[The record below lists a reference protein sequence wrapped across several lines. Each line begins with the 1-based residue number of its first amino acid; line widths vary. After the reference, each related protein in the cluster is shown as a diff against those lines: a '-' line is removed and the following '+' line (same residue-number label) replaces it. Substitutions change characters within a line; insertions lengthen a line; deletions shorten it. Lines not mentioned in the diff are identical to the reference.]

1 MIPWKLTFSGIRDYD
16 PAYLDLSGHTDHIMV
31 TGPNG
36 AGKSTITYCM
46 GAVLYS
52 SKVEVEGLKSRNLP
66 PDETWRARIALL
78 FLNEGSMKIDA
89 PRYIEFTLLIKQEP
103 GEPIKKEFIIEAGDE
118 QDHYTDRKHYTSG
131 DRENSFTKY
140 KRDLQYVYRIDPDLF
155 YLIWYQQ
162 EVNQF
167 ATMSPEERFRIFS
180 EMHGITD
187 AQRNWEESMVKLK
200 ETRESLSM
208 AQTRLAGTKQ
218 NLKIM
223 KSELDRYELNRKR
236 LRDGGILRSV
246 SLLRL
251 EKYFKQE
258 RAMYLGQ
265 AEQLLIDQ
273 EEQLEKEN
281 VLIEEKQNLDAQRIR
296 CDEDKERVAGEI
308 SDLEQKLQNLQE
320 DRDVL
325 KTEIAGLKQ
334 ELAML
339 EEERKYIQRTEAQVS
354 KGLEDVY
361 RRLAELTEQE
371 QSNTEQVSQVGL
383 SLTDLRNRSSELK
396 AALEQDE
403 KEESLHR
410 DILSQ
415 HSSSHE
421 VQLEMNRLEEKI
433 RTGRNHGYDLDREL
447 KVLERELENL
457 RMDRNISV
465 RQQASLQYFQRLGRK
480 AYTLSDLIELDE
492 AAHPKYE
499 DSFNTIKYTIFFGG
513 SVDGIKPP
521 NDLYHVSLHSVVP
534 DRSVT
539 VLPALHLKVKRDLS
553 EEMTNDASKA
563 LWWVEQFFLQNSV
576 RIEEEVLRDAAGLR
590 GNQEQPRYI
599 LSARALEVR
608 KKQVESNITKLST
621 ELEQI
626 YQLVEEDTQKSQILG
641 GIIQQVRMAEAFMT
655 RQHERMQRQ
664 EQLKLM
670 TLKLSKLEEEQNHLS
685 QLFRKLVRV
694 RAKLENEQESLE
706 REAAFYEKLG
716 AQREQFEQ
724 LHDKEAQLQSLESE
738 TQEKEDELQ
747 TLEDRLEQL
756 EKKGRKLDREI
767 GDVGHRLQLTKQLVN
782 QLHNQHHK
790 AEEGKQNAESE
801 MTVLARKIEDM
812 KGIVPEIFNEA
823 KQIYAEKY
831 AKEEKPAIRALRT
844 DAEKGEVTFEEARKE
859 EVDPAA
865 PENYRIAKE
874 NYEQLEDEYKRTKI
888 LLEADEQR
896 TVELQDLLETTISMR
911 VSEIQ
916 QKFRSY
922 MSLFQFEGQVD
933 WDSHEDKQGRTH
945 FHLYIRARKEG
956 HRGKLE
962 DVSIKARGGRVGKGV
977 SGGEESLS
985 SLLFALSLLQNLQ
998 SSPGF
1003 IVLDEFDSAL
1013 DEQRKNMVFDLYV
1026 RELKRKM
1033 IILTPKSHEPS
1044 YFERFNKAYVV
1055 YHNPLIPQSQVIG
1068 LKKKEQTNLQV
1079 GNA

>member
-1 MIPWKLTFSGIRDYD
+1 M
-16 PAYLDLSGHTDHIMV
+16 
-31 TGPNG
+31 
-36 AGKSTITYCM
+36 
-46 GAVLYS
+46 
-52 SKVEVEGLKSRNLP
+52 
-66 PDETWRARIALL
+66 
-78 FLNEGSMKIDA
+78 
-89 PRYIEFTLLIKQEP
+89 
-103 GEPIKKEFIIEAGDE
+103 
-118 QDHYTDRKHYTSG
+118 
-131 DRENSFTKY
+131 ENF
-140 KRDLQYVYRIDPDLF
+140 
-155 YLIWYQQ
+155 
-162 EVNQF
+162 
-167 ATMSPEERFRIFS
+167 
-180 EMHGITD
+180 
-187 AQRNWEESMVKLK
+187 
-200 ETRESLSM
+200 
-208 AQTRLAGTKQ
+208 
-218 NLKIM
+218 
-223 KSELDRYELNRKR
+223 
-236 LRDGGILRSV
+236 
-246 SLLRL
+246 
-251 EKYFKQE
+251 
-258 RAMYLGQ
+258 
-265 AEQLLIDQ
+265 
-273 EEQLEKEN
+273 
-281 VLIEEKQNLDAQRIR
+281 
-296 CDEDKERVAGEI
+296 
-308 SDLEQKLQNLQE
+308 
-320 DRDVL
+320 
-325 KTEIAGLKQ
+325 
-334 ELAML
+334 
-339 EEERKYIQRTEAQVS
+339 
-354 KGLEDVY
+354 
-361 RRLAELTEQE
+361 
-371 QSNTEQVSQVGL
+371 
-383 SLTDLRNRSSELK
+383 
-396 AALEQDE
+396 
-403 KEESLHR
+403 
-410 DILSQ
+410 
-415 HSSSHE
+415 
-421 VQLEMNRLEEKI
+421 
-433 RTGRNHGYDLDREL
+433 
-447 KVLERELENL
+447 
-457 RMDRNISV
+457 
-465 RQQASLQYFQRLGRK
+465 
-480 AYTLSDLIELDE
+480 
-492 AAHPKYE
+492 
-499 DSFNTIKYTIFFGG
+499 
-513 SVDGIKPP
+513 
-521 NDLYHVSLHSVVP
+521 
-534 DRSVT
+534 
-539 VLPALHLKVKRDLS
+539 
-553 EEMTNDASKA
+553 
-563 LWWVEQFFLQNSV
+563 
-576 RIEEEVLRDAAGLR
+576 
-590 GNQEQPRYI
+590 
-599 LSARALEVR
+599 
-608 KKQVESNITKLST
+608 
-621 ELEQI
+621 
-626 YQLVEEDTQKSQILG
+626 
-641 GIIQQVRMAEAFMT
+641 
-655 RQHERMQRQ
+655 
-664 EQLKLM
+664 
-670 TLKLSKLEEEQNHLS
+670 
-685 QLFRKLVRV
+685 
-694 RAKLENEQESLE
+694 
-706 REAAFYEKLG
+706 
-716 AQREQFEQ
+716 
-724 LHDKEAQLQSLESE
+724 
-738 TQEKEDELQ
+738 Q

>member
-1 MIPWKLTFSGIRDYD
+1 MIPWKLTFAGIRDYA
-16 PAYLDLSGHTDHIMV
+16 PAYLDLSGHADHIMI

-66 PDETWRARIALL
+66 PDETWRARISLL
-78 FLNEGSMKIDA
+78 FLNEGSIKIDA
-89 PRYIEFTLLIKQEP
+89 PRYIEFTLILKQEP
-103 GEPIKKEFIIEAGDE
+103 GEPIKKEFIIESGDE

-223 KSELDRYELNRKR
+223 KSELDRYEQNRKR

-265 AEQLLIDQ
+265 AEQLLLDQ
-273 EEQLEKEN
+273 EEQKEK
-281 VLIEEKQNLDAQRIR
+281 VDGLIEEKQNLDAQRIR
-296 CDEDKERVAGEI
+296 CDEDKERVTGEI
-308 SDLEQKLQNLQE
+308 FDLEQKLQNLQE
-320 DRDVL
+320 DKDVL

-339 EEERKYIQRTEAQVS
+339 EEERKYIQRTEAQVT

-361 RRLAELTEQE
+361 RRLTELTEQE
-371 QSNTEQVSQVGL
+371 QVNAKQTLEVERSL
-383 SLTDLRNRSSELK
+383 SDLRIKSSELK

-433 RTGRNHGYDLDREL
+433 RTGRNHSYDLDREL

-492 AAHPKYE
+492 AAHPKHE
-499 DSFNTIKYTIFFGG
+499 DAFNTIKYTIFFSG
-513 SVDGIKPP
+513 SGDGIKPP
-521 NDLYHVSLHSVVP
+521 NDLYHVPLHSVVP

-539 VLPALHLKVKRDLS
+539 VLPSLHLKVKRDLS

-563 LWWVEQFFLQNSV
+563 LWWVERFFLKHPV

-608 KKQVESNITKLST
+608 KKQVESNITKLSS

-626 YQLVEEDTQKSQILG
+626 NQLIQEDTQRSQILG

-655 RQHERMQRQ
+655 REHERIQRR
-664 EQLKLM
+664 EQLQTM
-670 TLKLSKLEEEQNHLS
+670 IIQLSG
-685 QLFRKLVRV
+685 
-694 RAKLENEQESLE
+694 LENEQAQLSKVFRDLMTVRVELE
-706 REAAFYEKLG
+706 YEQKILEKEAAFYKKLG
-716 AQREQFEQ
+716 AQSEKFER
-724 LHDKEAQLQSLESE
+724 LNANENLLRLLESE
-738 TQEKEDELQ
+738 TQEKEDEFKA
-747 TLEDRLEQL
+747 LEDQLEQL
-756 EKKGRKLDREI
+756 EKRGRKLERDDGEAE
-767 GDVGHRLQLTKQLVN
+767 HRLQLTKQQLQQLNN
-782 QLHNQHHK
+782 QLGK
-790 AEEGKQNAESE
+790 AREGKQDAEAE
-801 MTVLARKIEDM
+801 LTALARLIEDM

-831 AKEEKPAIRALRT
+831 AKEENAVLKALRT
-844 DAEKGEVTFEEARKE
+844 EAEKGEVTFEQARKE

-874 NYEQLEDEYKRTKI
+874 NYEQLEDEYKRTVI

-896 TVELQDLLETTISMR
+896 TTELQDLLETTISMR
-911 VSEIQ
+911 VGEVQ

-933 WDSHEDKQGRTH
+933 WDSHQDKQGRTH

-998 SSPGF
+998 SNPGF

-1055 YHNPLIPQSQVIG
+1055 YHNPLIPRSQVIG
-1068 LKKKEQTNLQV
+1068 LQKKEQTNHQV
-1079 GNA
+1079 GNT